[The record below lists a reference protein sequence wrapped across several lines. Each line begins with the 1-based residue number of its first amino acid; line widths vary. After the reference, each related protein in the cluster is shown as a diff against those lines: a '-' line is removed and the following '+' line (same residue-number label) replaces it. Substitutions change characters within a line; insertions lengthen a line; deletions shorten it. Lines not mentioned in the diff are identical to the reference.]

1 LAQVQSFGADF
12 KTRFLDMALAQ
23 CAMHRCAGV
32 SPAIFLISIHCKN
45 AGETPVPRHIAPSG

>member
-1 LAQVQSFGADF
+1 VQSFGADF
-12 KTRFLDMALAQ
+12 KTRFLDMPLAQ
-23 CAMHRCAGV
+23 CAMHRGAGV